1 MKNLYNRVGYIM
13 NNCRS
18 RGVIRSLQCL
28 MVVFGFIAFQAQA
41 GNIIT
46 VAGNG
51 TSGYSGD
58 GGTATSAT
66 LKLPVEVVVDSS
78 NDVYIADA
86 NNYCVRK
93 LNNVSGII
101 TTYAGTCGS
110 SGFSGDG
117 GPATSAKLKTA
128 VSVAVDSSGNLYIAD
143 YTDQRVRKVDTS
155 GNISTLAG
163 TGSSGFSGDGGSAST
178 AQLSNPRGVTVD
190 SVGNVYITDNGSHHV
205 RKVDTLGIITTVA
218 GTGTAGYSGDDGS
231 ATSAKLNGPFRIAV
245 DSADNLYITDN
256 GNHCV
261 RKVDKTTGIITT
273 IAGVCGS
280 SGFSGDNGSAT
291 SAKLNSPTGVIV
303 FKP

>member
-1 MKNLYNRVGYIM
+1 M

-117 GPATSAKLKTA
+117 GPATSAKL
-128 VSVAVDSSGNLYIAD
+128 
-143 YTDQRVRKVDTS
+143 
-155 GNISTLAG
+155 
-163 TGSSGFSGDGGSAST
+163 
-178 AQLSNPRGVTVD
+178 
-190 SVGNVYITDNGSHHV
+190 
-205 RKVDTLGIITTVA
+205 
-218 GTGTAGYSGDDGS
+218 
-231 ATSAKLNGPFRIAV
+231 NGPFRIAV